1 MPVRLAR
8 FDDVPPRA
16 PRDPESISRRTAQ
29 LVADLVEPT
38 NAEALD
44 KLGECR
50 QALEIATRWVR
61 GKLTQVAAG
70 ADESVAKA
78 QL

>member
-1 MPVRLAR
+1 
-8 FDDVPPRA
+8 
-16 PRDPESISRRTAQ
+16 
-29 LVADLVEPT
+29 VADLVEPT